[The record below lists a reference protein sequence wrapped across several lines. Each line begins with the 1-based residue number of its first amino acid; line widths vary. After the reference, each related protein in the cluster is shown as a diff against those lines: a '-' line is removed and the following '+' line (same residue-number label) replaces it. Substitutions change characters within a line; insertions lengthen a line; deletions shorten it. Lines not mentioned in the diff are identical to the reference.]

1 MSKVSEKIVERL
13 IIYRRC
19 LIRSGANSNNT
30 HIFSHQLA
38 KKSGASP
45 AQVRRDIMGV
55 GYSGSPAHG
64 YEIKSLVNSIGK
76 FIDPVKR
83 EKIAVIGLGNLGRAI
98 VDYFNR
104 QSLEMEI
111 VAAFDT
117 NPEKVNRVLMG
128 CKSYHVKEMKSI
140 IQEYDI
146 QTVILCIPSIY
157 AQEVTNELVE
167 YGIKGILNYAP
178 INLNVPLN
186 IYVENLDMIA
196 VFEKVSYFARKNNK

>member
-1 MSKVSEKIVERL
+1 MSKISKKIVERL

-19 LIRSGANSNNT
+19 LIRSSVNSNNT

-38 KKSGASP
+38 KKSGASS
-45 AQVRRDIMGV
+45 AQVRRDIMGL
-55 GYSGSPAHG
+55 GYSGSPAYG
-64 YEIKSLVNSIGK
+64 YEIKSLVDSIGK

-83 EKIAVIGLGNLGRAI
+83 EKIAIIGLGNLGKAI
-98 VDYFNR
+98 VDYFNK

-128 CKSYHVKEMKSI
+128 CKSYHIKEMKSI
-140 IQEYDI
+140 IKEYDI
-146 QTVILCIPSIY
+146 QTAILCIPSIN
-157 AQEVTNELVE
+157 AQEVTDELIE
-167 YGIKGILNYAP
+167 SGIKGILNYAP

-196 VFEKVSYFARKNNK
+196 IFEKVSYFARKNNK